1 MNVLVL
7 TNLFPS
13 RREPTRGMFN
23 LYGFNAL
30 ASLCNVHVVVP
41 VPFWR
46 RIQHREHWRRQT
58 PERYGNVTAT
68 YPTYWS
74 VPRIGSGLHAT
85 ALYRS
90 VRGHVAD
97 LHRTGRFDAVLGAFA
112 YPDAVAAARLAKDLN
127 LPLVAFVLGSDIN
140 VLAQQPSL
148 RGQIRSALAQASSVI
163 AVSHGLKERVIEL
176 GIPADRVVVQHN
188 GVDGERFRIQDKED
202 SRRAVGFARPGALLC
217 FVGNLV
223 REKGPDLLVEA
234 LGLLKTAG
242 DQSASV
248 AFIGDGDQKQELAAR
263 ASALGL
269 GGRAM
274 FLGRLPPEQVAL
286 WISASDALCLP
297 SRREGC
303 PNVVLESLASGRPV
317 IAAAVGGV
325 PELLSDRNGVM
336 VTPDDA
342 ASLAA
347 GIHAA
352 LAREWDPKD
361 LRATVPSL
369 SWSDLGRVL
378 HDALRGRVEEL
389 PSS

>member
-41 VPFWR
+41 VPIWR
-46 RIQHREHWRRQT
+46 RIQQRRPWRRRP
-58 PERYGNVTAT
+58 PECYGSVTAT

-74 VPRIGSGLHAT
+74 VPRIGIGLHA
-85 ALYRS
+85 AAMYRS
-90 VRGHVAD
+90 VRGHVLD
-97 LHRTGRFDAVLGAFA
+97 LHRARRFDAVLGAFA

-127 LPLVAFVLGSDIN
+127 LPVVAFVLGSDIN

-148 RGQIRSALAQASSVI
+148 RRQIRDALAQATSVI
-163 AVSHGLKERVIEL
+163 AVSQGLKERVVEL
-176 GIPADRVVVQHN
+176 GIPAERVIVQHN
-188 GVDGERFRIQDKED
+188 GVDGERFRIQDKQA
-202 SRRAVGFARPGALLC
+202 SRLSVGFAGRGPLIC

-234 LGLLKTAG
+234 FGRLKTSG
-242 DQSASV
+242 DQSAHV
-248 AFIGDGDQKQELAAR
+248 AVIGDGDQKEALAAR

-269 GGRAM
+269 GRRAM

-303 PNVVLESLASGRPV
+303 PNVVLEALASGRPV

-325 PELLSDRNGVM
+325 PELLSARNGVM
-336 VTPDDA
+336 VRPDDA
-342 ASLAA
+342 AALAA
-347 GIHAA
+347 GIQAA

-361 LRATVPSL
+361 LRASVPSL
-369 SWSDLGRVL
+369 SWSDLGGTL
-378 HDALRGRVEEL
+378 HRALAQDL
-389 PSS
+389 